1 MMKDVQNQKDHR
13 RIDLQKVGVK
23 NVQYPVVVLDK
34 KNRTQSTVATFNLY
48 ADLPH
53 DFKGTHMSRFI
64 EILNEYR
71 GEIHIRRFRAILET
85 MNERLQAQSAHL
97 DVTFPYFVQKLSP
110 VSGAAGLMEYACRL
124 VGSLSEEGGYDLVV
138 EVVVPISTVCPCSKE
153 ISDFG
158 AHNQRGV
165 VRVAV
170 RFNRFVW
177 LEELIQLV
185 EAEASCDVYSV
196 LKRPDEKY
204 VTEKAYENP
213 KFVEDLV
220 RDIASRLDRDD
231 HITWYTVD
239 AENFES
245 IHNHSAYAYVE
256 RDKMPLLRSEP
267 DGADT
272 PSGYGLVGIGRGG
285 ISIRSFNQDDE
296 AIIFLLHS

>member
-1 MMKDVQNQKDHR
+1 VRRRQKTRHLWLSTR
-13 RIDLQKVGVK
+13 PGVETLIDLQNSTDHRKINIDKVGVK
-23 NVQYPVVVLDK
+23 NIRYPITVLD
-34 KNRTQSTVATFNLY
+34 RAHGRQHTVATINMYVNL
-48 ADLPH
+48 PQE
-53 DFKGTHMSRFI
+53 FKGTHMSRFI

-71 GEIHIRRFRAILET
+71 GEIHIRNFRTILET
-85 MNERLQAQSAHL
+85 MNKRLQAQSAHL
-97 DVTFPYFVQKLSP
+97 DVTFPYFVEKLSP

-124 VGSLSEEGGYDLVV
+124 VGSLSEEGGYDLVA

-158 AHNQRGV
+158 AHNQRGI

-170 RFNRFVW
+170 RFKRFVW
-177 LEELIQLV
+177 LEEIIHLV
-185 EAEASCDVYSV
+185 ESEASCEVYSV

-204 VTEKAYENP
+204 VTEKAYDNP

-231 HITWYTVD
+231 HITWYSVD

-256 RDKMPLLRSEP
+256 RQKVPLPWSKP
-267 DGADT
+267 DGTNT
-272 PSGYGLVGIGRGG
+272 PS
-285 ISIRSFNQDDE
+285 SSEEESDE
-296 AIIFLLHS
+296 A